1 MKNPTLI
8 KGTLVKRYQ
17 RFLANIRLD
26 NGKSITAACPNTGSM
41 KSCSEPGSPVL
52 MSRDD
57 NPNRKFPYTWEMIQV
72 ENVWVGINTSVPNK
86 LIHKAIKKG
95 QIPEL
100 TGYSNIQTE
109 VKYGENSR
117 IDLLL
122 SNAEK
127 RCYVEIKS
135 VSLVEDKVA
144 YFPDAI
150 TTRGH
155 KHLAE
160 LKNVIEQGHRA
171 VLVFLVQRNDAEL
184 FKPAAAIDP
193 EFAAALMDAHEHG
206 VEILVYLANISIEE
220 ITLGKSIPFVLE

>member
-17 RFLANIRLD
+17 RFLVNIRLE
-26 NGKSITAACPNTGSM
+26 NGKTITAACPNTGSM

-57 NPNRKFPYTWEMIQV
+57 NPNRKFPFTWEMTQV
-72 ENVWVGINTSVPNK
+72 NNVWVGINTSVPNK
-86 LIHKAIKKG
+86 LIHRAVKKG

-122 SNAEK
+122 SNGEK

-135 VSLVEDKVA
+135 VTLVEDKIA
-144 YFPDAI
+144 YFPDAVS
-150 TTRGH
+150 TRGQ

-160 LKNVIEQGHRA
+160 LKNVVEQGHRA
-171 VLVFLVQRNDAEL
+171 VLLFLVQRNDAEF
-184 FKPAAAIDP
+184 FKPETAIDP
-193 EFAAALMDAHEHG
+193 DFAAGLKDASEHG
-206 VEILVYLANISIEE
+206 VEILVYLANVSIEE
-220 ITLGKSIPFVLE
+220 ITLGKSIPFALE